1 MPPKK
6 DAKKRMGEMVNPE
19 VVKTFK
25 NWTDRYY
32 LGKGNYK
39 NLVIDYKTGNPV
51 LLNDQNLSEQ
61 VRVFEVP
68 RAVLLTSALDT
79 YRHAKGL
86 DREKYTLA
94 LQALK
99 QLNED
104 EADANLTEAEAMQV
118 AQYELAQAVSAYRV
132 TPTPE
137 GAKQVARAQKVMYTR
152 EKEALKRASSGM
164 PVQRIFKELVPVD
177 VSTVPGYDEEN
188 PPMVYCRYNRLI
200 EKREIN
206 FTEALEA
213 AAKQKAEAPA
223 SGGGSGG
230 GEEAEPEPLTREQID
245 IATAEGT
252 L

>member
-1 MPPKK
+1 MPSKK

-39 NLVIDYKTGNPV
+39 NLVIDYKTGNPI

-99 QLNED
+99 QLKN
-104 EADANLTEAEAMQV
+104 
-118 AQYELAQAVSAYRV
+118 
-132 TPTPE
+132 
-137 GAKQVARAQKVMYTR
+137 
-152 EKEALKRASSGM
+152 
-164 PVQRIFKELVPVD
+164 
-177 VSTVPGYDEEN
+177 
-188 PPMVYCRYNRLI
+188 
-200 EKREIN
+200 
-206 FTEALEA
+206 
-213 AAKQKAEAPA
+213 
-223 SGGGSGG
+223 
-230 GEEAEPEPLTREQID
+230 
-245 IATAEGT
+245 
-252 L
+252 